1 MMRLACLTLKP
12 YFLEKIRTK
21 RQLTSSTKIQR
32 KWRAN
37 WDDFLQKTDFC
48 KSRGVDGLWRYYGHH
63 YTWHGNETFPL
74 HIQMSGFLCLLTFY
88 VIYGLKKV
96 EVITD
101 RSWKGGNREFLW
113 CTIEDRFSHKYAFA
127 WEPFKESEP
136 PKLLLMRRL
145 QNEMWSEALK
155 HGTWFLDPHDD

>member
-1 MMRLACLTLKP
+1 MVCGAFAENEISC
-12 YFLEKIRTK
+12 
-21 RQLTSSTKIQR
+21 
-32 KWRAN
+32 
-37 WDDFLQKTDFC
+37 
-48 KSRGVDGLWRYYGHH
+48 RYYGHH

-101 RSWKGGNREFLW
+101 RSTKMLALAVLALDYLFIAGWKGGNREFLW